1 MGRKTMFGKSKS
13 FRSRLH
19 ESSVNNHN
27 HNQTDQSDFPLPADP
42 NNSRLFPISTSDN
55 MIWMLLPFGKGLA
68 LPKLFGGREKKNLFY
83 LEKAFCAVFF
93 CSSPQ

>member
-1 MGRKTMFGKSKS
+1 
-13 FRSRLH
+13 
-19 ESSVNNHN
+19 
-27 HNQTDQSDFPLPADP
+27 
-42 NNSRLFPISTSDN
+42 

-93 CSSPQ
+93 VPVLSKTTRRLVHLANCLI